1 MIGKDRQRGASAFQF
16 LCYTLA
22 GVFGMLVLFKIMP
35 VYMDNMSVK
44 TVLNSLDDKSS
55 IRQASPKEI
64 RGWIGKGFQVNALR
78 DIPTS
83 AITVRQEGA
92 FLVADVNYE
101 RRVDLISNIDVVLTF
116 ENSWKIKQQ

>member
-1 MIGKDRQRGASAFQF
+1 MIGRDRQRGASAFQF

-22 GVFGMLVLFKIMP
+22 SVFVILVGFKLLP
-35 VYMDNMSVK
+35 VYMDNFSVK
-44 TVLNSLDDKSS
+44 SVLSALDDRSE
-55 IRQASPKEI
+55 IRQARPKEVKI
-64 RGWIGKGFQVNALR
+64 WISKGFQVNSIR
-78 DIPTS
+78 DIPIS